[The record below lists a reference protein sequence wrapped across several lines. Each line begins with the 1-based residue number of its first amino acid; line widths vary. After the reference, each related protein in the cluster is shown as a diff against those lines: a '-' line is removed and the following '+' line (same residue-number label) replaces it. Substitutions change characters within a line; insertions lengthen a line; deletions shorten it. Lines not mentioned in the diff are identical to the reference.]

1 VGRFRF
7 ALAPRWIALHL
18 LVIFAGVVMVLL
30 GRWQWH
36 VAHVHHGDVRNYA
49 YAFQWWAFT
58 AFALLM
64 WVRILRDTSQPVRPA
79 PDVVPPTQEPVAYR
93 RYVMPQ
99 QSTSV
104 PVAGDAEHDGYNA
117 YLQSL
122 ARGGERPAEPR

>member
-18 LVIFAGVVMVLL
+18 LVFSAGAVMVLL

-36 VAHVHHGDVRNYA
+36 VAHVRHGDVRNYA
-49 YAFQWWAFT
+49 YAFQWWVFT

-79 PDVVPPTQEPVAYR
+79 PDVVPPAQEPVAYR

-104 PVAGDAEHDGYNA
+104 PVAGDAEHAGYNA
-117 YLQSL
+117 YLEAL
-122 ARGGERPAEPR
+122 ARGGERPAESP